1 MKIAWSIDAQNDYH
15 ANIGYLLREWSENSA
30 INFIEEVESVL
41 EIIKSQPD
49 LYPLCEYNSIRRAVI
64 RKQITLFYK
73 VEGDTIFLVRFW
85 NNYQDPKSR
94 KL

>member
-1 MKIAWSIDAQNDYH
+1 MKIVWSIDAQNDYH
-15 ANIGYLLREWSENSA
+15 ENIGYLLREWSENSA
-30 INFIEEVESVL
+30 MNFIEEVESVL

-49 LYPLCEYNSIRRAVI
+49 LYPFCEYNSIRRAVV